1 MIIELRKK
9 SQVTIPKEIVNELN
23 LNEGDHLDVSVKDG
37 VIVIEPVAVYSK
49 SYIKKIEDTIMML
62 NEESNEYNVG
72 PFKTV
77 EDAIEYLEKSDKTKD
92 QVVKDD
98 KK

>member
-9 SQVTIPKEIVNELN
+9 SQVTIPKEVVDELN
-23 LNEGDHLDVSVKDG
+23 LQEGDHLDVSVKDG

-49 SYIKKIEDTIMML
+49 AYIEKLEQTVLRL
-62 NEESNEYNVG
+62 NEETSEYKIG

-77 EDAIEYLEKSDKTKD
+77 EEAIEYLETSEEDSQKD
-92 QVVKDD
+92 E
-98 KK
+98 

>member
-9 SQVTIPKEIVNELN
+9 SQITIPKEVVDELN
-23 LNEGDHLDVSVKDG
+23 LQEGDHLDVSVKDG

-49 SYIKKIEDTIMML
+49 AYIEKLEQTVLRL
-62 NEESNEYNVG
+62 NEETSEYKIG

-77 EDAIEYLEKSDKTKD
+77 EEAIEYLETSEEDSQKD
-92 QVVKDD
+92 E
-98 KK
+98 